1 MPIMDWHFPV
11 SRNMNELCE
20 QIIKFDLELFMR
32 RMSDHHRELQSFE
45 TGTAIKSVIELIDG
59 DLN

>member
-1 MPIMDWHFPV
+1 
-11 SRNMNELCE
+11 
-20 QIIKFDLELFMR
+20 MR